1 MAPPVQDRLST
12 TQSSH
17 QAQAQQDCRTTQPQR
32 PTNPVGGHISIA
44 TERTTKK
51 EIIKIGTAD
60 VAIKEDNEGPMIF
73 GESANT
79 IKKKIRLPSK

>member
-1 MAPPVQDRLST
+1 MTPPVQDRLST
-12 TQSSH
+12 TQSSL
-17 QAQAQQDCRTTQPQR
+17 QAQAQQDYRTTQPQR
-32 PTNPVGGHISIA
+32 PTNPVGGIYLQRPK
-44 TERTTKK
+44 ERQKK

-60 VAIKEDNEGPMIF
+60 VAIKEDNEGLMFF